1 MYNPLMDRPS
11 DMQPARAEPIRF
23 TYEDYLAFPD
33 DGRRHELIDGE
44 HLVTPAPT
52 PRHQEL
58 SVRLVVAI
66 ANHLAAHPI
75 GKVYAAPLDIILSD
89 ANVVEPDIVFVSR
102 EHLAI
107 VGDSGVQG
115 GPDLVVEI
123 VSPSSRRTD
132 EVTKRRLFDRFAVRE
147 YWVVDPEIEV
157 VKVYRRTDDGAFACA
172 AEPSRE
178 ESGVLN
184 TPLLP
189 GFAFALGELFA

>member
-1 MYNPLMDRPS
+1 
-11 DMQPARAEPIRF
+11 MQPARAESTGF
-23 TYEDYLAFPD
+23 TYEDYLGFPD
-33 DGRRHELIDGE
+33 DGRRHELINGE

-66 ANHLAAHPI
+66 ANYLAAHPI
-75 GKVYAAPLDIILSD
+75 GKVYAAPLDVILSD

-102 EHLAI
+102 ERLDI
-107 VGDSGVQG
+107 VAANAVLG

-123 VSPSSRRTD
+123 VSPSSRRID
-132 EVTKRRLFDRFAVRE
+132 EVTKRHLLERFDVRE

-157 VKVYRRTDDGAFACA
+157 VKIYRRAADGAFPRAG
-172 AEPSRE
+172 ELSRE
-178 ESGVLN
+178 AGGVLD

-189 GFAFALGELFA
+189 GFALGLGELFA